1 MPAVLPESLP
11 PFARPNGALLRAGT
25 LRYALTLRKPDGQ
38 VVPLGSRLVTVA
50 DTVLGGVPGWM
61 IAEARTGTVLE
72 TTDSVYLA
80 RADLTPERWI
90 STIGRAQM
98 AASITRDSMF
108 GAVQSYQGRASF
120 ALALP
125 AGALLSAG
133 MVERMIE
140 LLPLQIGY
148 RASATLILVEGAS
161 PRAVPAEILVE
172 RDERIDVGGRAT
184 DCWLVALRAGALE
197 ERLWVSKEG
206 ARVVRVEQAMA
217 DGVSIATL
225 AP

>member
-1 MPAVLPESLP
+1 MPAVVAESLP
-11 PFARPNGALLRAGT
+11 PFARPNGALLRPGT

-38 VVPLGSRLVTVA
+38 VVPLGSRVVTVA

-148 RASATLILVEGAS
+148 RASATLILVEGAT

-197 ERLWVSKEG
+197 ERLWVSKDG

>member
-1 MPAVLPESLP
+1 MPAVLAESLP

-38 VVPLGSRLVTVA
+38 VVPLGSRLVTVG

-80 RADLTPERWI
+80 RGDLTPERWI

-172 RDERIDVGGRAT
+172 RDERIDVGGLAT

-197 ERLWVSKEG
+197 ERLWVTKEG